1 MRDIIIGI
9 AYSLAASTVALSV
22 LRDRELLPSYA
33 KQVCG
38 EASWMITAV
47 DPVSRSIQERDD
59 ASPILVVRKHE
70 KLPE

>member
-22 LRDRELLPSYA
+22 LRDREILPNCA
-33 KQVCG
+33 ERACG
-38 EASWMITAV
+38 EAYWMFAAI
-47 DPVSRSIQERDD
+47 DPVGRRSSED
-59 ASPILVVRKHE
+59 AEPIRFVRKHE